1 MRMYDLIE
9 KKKQGLALAKTEIEQ
24 MIADYTSGRIP
35 DYQMSAMMM
44 AICFQGMNAEET
56 LHLTLAMRDSGT
68 VLDLSAISGI
78 KVDKHSTGGV
88 GDKTSLVLAPMIAAL
103 GIPVAKMS
111 GRGLGHT
118 GGTIDKLECFPGFT
132 TGLSKERFIQNVNQI
147 KLAIMGQT
155 ADLAPA
161 DKKLYALRDVTATVN
176 QMSLIASSIM
186 SKKLAAGADAIVLDV
201 KTGSGAFMQQEADAF
216 ALAKEMVR
224 IGNGAGKRTRAVITD
239 MDQPLGFAVG
249 NALEVKEAILSLNGQ
264 GPKDLME
271 VVYALGAQMVLLAQ
285 KAETREEAEALLKE
299 TIASGAALNKLA
311 EFVKAQ
317 DGDAHGVF
325 HPQELPGANVILEV
339 KNTQNGYVSR
349 ILAEEIGLASLLLGG
364 GRETKESE
372 IDLGVGILLKK
383 KRGDR
388 VADGETLAVVYA
400 NEMEQAIKAYAKV
413 VKAYEI
419 GAYAGETLMIKGI
432 VDENCI

>member
-9 KKKQGLALAKTEIEQ
+9 KKKQGLALAKAEIEQ
-24 MIADYTSGRIP
+24 MVADYTSGRIP

-44 AICFQGMNAEET
+44 AICFQGMNEEET